1 MKILI
6 ALFYIA
12 VCSLASLAQT
22 NAEILASANGQKFTV
37 ADLPPNL
44 REAYKQRNTK
54 TAQLRQDILTQMI
67 VDTLLESEA
76 AARKTDIEKLE
87 AEARAKAAAPTEAQI
102 KAVYN
107 ANKAKIGERTLEETR
122 EQIVAFL
129 RRENEQKALVAFV
142 KSLQARYKV
151 ASLKPL
157 NAPNLKAADILVTVG
172 ARKIAAGQFE
182 QVARRE
188 IYEYR
193 AEIYDAVVN
202 TLEEM
207 IYLKLVEA
215 EAQKSGIASGDL
227 LAREITDKMRDFS
240 NEESEKLRYD
250 FRQSL
255 FRKYNVQILV
265 KEPEP
270 FAQNISTDGDPFQG
284 KASAPVTVVMFSDF
298 QCSVCAATHPILQR
312 VLAGY
317 GDKVRFVVRD
327 FPLTSIHK
335 NAFLAAQAAN
345 AANAQGKFFEYTEIL
360 YRNQAALDADS
371 LKKYAADSGL
381 NVGQFELDLQSGKFA
396 GEVRRDMADGKR
408 YGITGTPTIFI
419 NGVKVR
425 VLSAKSFRDAIEKA
439 LAKTKVS
446 AGSR

>member
-1 MKILI
+1 
-6 ALFYIA
+6 
-12 VCSLASLAQT
+12 
-22 NAEILASANGQKFTV
+22 
-37 ADLPPNL
+37 
-44 REAYKQRNTK
+44 
-54 TAQLRQDILTQMI
+54 
-67 VDTLLESEA
+67 
-76 AARKTDIEKLE
+76 
-87 AEARAKAAAPTEAQI
+87 
-102 KAVYN
+102 
-107 ANKAKIGERTLEETR
+107 
-122 EQIVAFL
+122 
-129 RRENEQKALVAFV
+129 
-142 KSLQARYKV
+142 
-151 ASLKPL
+151 
-157 NAPNLKAADILVTVG
+157 
-172 ARKIAAGQFE
+172 
-182 QVARRE
+182 
-188 IYEYR
+188 
-193 AEIYDAVVN
+193 
-202 TLEEM
+202 M

-284 KASAPVTVVMFSDF
+284 KANAPVTVVMFSDF
-298 QCSVCAATHPILQR
+298 QCSVCAATHPILQK

-327 FPLTSIHK
+327 FPLTPIHK